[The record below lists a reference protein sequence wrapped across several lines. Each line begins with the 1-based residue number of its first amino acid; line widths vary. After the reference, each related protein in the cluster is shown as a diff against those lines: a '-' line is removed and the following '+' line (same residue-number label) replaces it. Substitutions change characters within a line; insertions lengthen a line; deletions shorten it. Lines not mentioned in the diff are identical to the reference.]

1 MIRDIVKCGH
11 PALRAK
17 GQRIERITP
26 ALRQLTTDM
35 FDTMYAA
42 EGVGLAAQQVG
53 QAVMLAVVDVSRS
66 DLPSSLAWNGEPA
79 DVAAHMPLV
88 LVNPVLTRSEGRQ
101 AGPEGCLSVPEVTAD
116 IVRAERVEVQFQDLT
131 GQPQRIA
138 ATGLLSRA
146 LQHELDHLNGIL
158 FLDRMDPATR
168 AGFSDQIQ
176 RLQQQSAA
184 QLQPVTRRARVGA
197 LR

>member
-17 GQRIERITP
+17 GQRVERITP
-26 ALRQLTTDM
+26 AIRQLTADM
-35 FDTMYAA
+35 LETMYAA

-66 DLPSSLAWNGEPA
+66 ELPSSLTWNGQPA

-88 LVNPVLTRSEGRQ
+88 LVNPTLTRSEGRQ
-101 AGPEGCLSVPEVTAD
+101 VGPEGCLSVPEVTAD
-116 IVRAERVEVQFQDLT
+116 IVRAERVEVQAQDLN
-131 GQPQRIA
+131 GQPQRIE
-138 ATGLLSRA
+138 ATGLLARA

-168 AGFSDQIQ
+168 AGFNDQIQ
-176 RLQQQSAA
+176 QLQQQTLA
-184 QLQPVTRRARVGA
+184 QLQPTKRRSLAGM